1 MKFFE
6 IVESNVFEYSNGK
19 RQFFFAN
26 ALFFFSSEIVE
37 RPSLVAKN
45 GSEEVCVCSTTYM
58 YCTYTNLN
66 HEIKKVY
73 RDSINEKFSCFGSYL
88 YINP

>member
-6 IVESNVFEYSNGK
+6 IVESNVFEFSNGK

-26 ALFFFSSEIVE
+26 ALFIFSSEIVE

-45 GSEEVCVCSTTYM
+45 GSEEVCVC
-58 YCTYTNLN
+58 TYTNLN
-66 HEIKKVY
+66 HEIKNVFECLLKNKYEV
-73 RDSINEKFSCFGSYL
+73 
-88 YINP
+88 